1 MLFTKLFFG
10 GAQML
15 NKMVSYIKN
24 NIPVLIIILYS
35 TMISSQQGR
44 LALKYGEKRF
54 YFYFVLGGLLLIL
67 LMKGIQLLYR
77 RVKKS
82 KTDD

>member
-1 MLFTKLFFG
+1 
-10 GAQML
+10 ML

-24 NIPVLIIILYS
+24 NLPVLIIILYS
-35 TMISSQQGR
+35 TIVSTQQGR